1 MNLFDETAKTLL
13 AVTITGLVSGV
24 IWLFRWHN
32 LTDLRVHDLNR
43 DVKHLQRNNEQLSR
57 TIAALDVQDEQNS
70 HSFRQEFA
78 SIDRRLGRCETRI
91 YVIEIRVNIPQT
103 QA

>member
-1 MNLFDETAKTLL
+1 MNFFDETAKTLL

-57 TIAALDVQDEQNS
+57 SIASLDVKDEQISNA
-70 HSFRQEFA
+70 FRQEFS

-91 YVIEIRVNIPQT
+91 YVIEVRVNIQQT
-103 QA
+103 QG